1 MKKMRFLF
9 FIGFILMLVNFSA
22 CNKLENATTS
32 ASKLMVDII
41 TGTDLTGSAGSTT
54 IFSDVV
60 IKGGIFNDSA
70 EATVRAV
77 LLDPYGGALPNTFY
91 QTIIIDRIQIEYSRS
106 DGLSEQGKDV
116 PYAFSQDVNVSIDI
130 DSVVSFSFVLVQHT
144 AKLEPPLLNLRYALE
159 VLKMEAKITF
169 YGKDV
174 GGRRIA
180 PVTGSV
186 SVWFADFADEE

>member
-1 MKKMRFLF
+1 MKKIRFLF

-32 ASKLMVDII
+32 ASKLMVDLI
-41 TGTDLTGSAGSTT
+41 TGTDLTGSTGSTT

-77 LLDPYGGALPNTFY
+77 LLDPGAVVGTLY

-130 DSVVSFSFVLVQHT
+130 GSVVSFFFVLVQHT
-144 AKLEPPLLNLRYALE
+144 AKLEPPLLDLRYALE